1 MPRTQVP
8 GEQFLDHDLQ
18 RDDIDTITPGQALIT
33 KIIAGVGC
41 NISET
46 GVDPGT
52 GDVTLN
58 VDPVAV
64 SDAIKRITA
73 TLPKRVPA
81 SGIAFMRHEGDVL
94 HSEVPIV
101 ILANSQLR
109 DISIAVDA
117 IDTKDYQVIIVSN
130 PTGSPAVV
138 GIPLTLTAGNTQA
151 SITGLTLSMP
161 AGDYG
166 VVLFRST
173 GTGQSVFRNAVVSML
188 LVEV

>member
-1 MPRTQVP
+1 MPRTNVG
-8 GEQFLDHDLQ
+8 GEQIRDETIKRPDLNVSE
-18 RDDIDTITPGQALIT
+18 TGKAVIT
-33 KIIAGVGC
+33 KVIAGVGC
-41 NISET
+41 TTSET

-52 GDVTLN
+52 GDVTVN

-81 SGIAFMRHEGDVL
+81 IGVSYMRHEGDVS

-117 IDTKDYQVIIVSN
+117 VDTKNYQVVIISN
-130 PTGSPAVV
+130 PTGSPVVV

-151 SITGLTLSMP
+151 SVTGLTLSMP

-166 VVLFRST
+166 VVLFRQT
-173 GTGQSVFRNAVVSML
+173 GTGRSVFRNAVVSML